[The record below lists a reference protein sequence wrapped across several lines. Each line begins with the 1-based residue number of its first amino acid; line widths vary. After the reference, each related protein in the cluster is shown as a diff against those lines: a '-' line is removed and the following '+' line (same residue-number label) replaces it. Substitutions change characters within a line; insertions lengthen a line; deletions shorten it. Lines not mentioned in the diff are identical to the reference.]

1 MTNSFLDHL
10 IVLLGKSNKDKILID
25 FFVSNN
31 FIKSLPSYQREKI
44 LIVRQNMGMTYI
56 IGKEKTF

>member
-10 IVLLGKSNKDKILID
+10 IVLLGKSNKDKFLID

-44 LIVRQNMGMTYI
+44 LIVR
-56 IGKEKTF
+56 

>member
-25 FFVSNN
+25 FLYL
-31 FIKSLPSYQREKI
+31 II
-44 LIVRQNMGMTYI
+44 L
-56 IGKEKTF
+56 